1 MTSGDFVDIC
11 GDLTGSNVNDHK
23 VLLLSMIDFVRTVE
37 DATEGLTK
45 ELHFLE
51 ASDDAC
57 V

>member
-23 VLLLSMIDFVRTVE
+23 VLLLSMIDFVRSVE

>member
-1 MTSGDFVDIC
+1 MTSGDFVEIC
-11 GDLTGSNVNDHK
+11 GDLTRSNVNYHK
-23 VLLLSMIDFVRTVE
+23 VLLLSIIDFVRSVK

-51 ASDDAC
+51 ASDDAY